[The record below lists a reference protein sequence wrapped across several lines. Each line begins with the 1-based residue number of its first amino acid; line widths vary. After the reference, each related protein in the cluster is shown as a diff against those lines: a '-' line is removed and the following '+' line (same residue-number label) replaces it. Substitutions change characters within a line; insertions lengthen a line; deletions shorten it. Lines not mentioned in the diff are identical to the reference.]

1 MTARPPVPRAGLA
14 RRMGALVLPFLAWW
28 HSAAAFPL
36 LDSENTDGVPSGTE
50 LAAPDAQDLR
60 HQLQL
65 SNGFSAPA
73 GGGWTFLP
81 RIDWQEEL
89 TDNASQAHSPRT
101 ADLVSFLAPGFNI
114 AGDMPRVKLTF
125 DFAPTL
131 SIYARTSDLN
141 SLTEQMN
148 GLSTVTIVPDLAF
161 VDLRAVAGVR
171 SLYGGTGG
179 LGVGASTAAPTD
191 TISNLAGNAQGL
203 NKYNEVQTTSFG
215 VSPYLVRRFGDW
227 GTGRLG
233 YSVGIAES
241 DQIKSFAAPPI
252 PAGGTNAQTLLTNE
266 QTAHFVSG
274 DILSHVED
282 IFDLDLTETQT
293 TFGSSLGSTQSG
305 VAGQSIQHTSSTR
318 VIGSDRIEYDLS
330 HSLSVFVSGGHEN
343 IQYVGSGLRGIN
355 DLTWSFG
362 STWSPNP
369 DSQLT
374 MSYGH
379 LNGINS
385 VTANGHYALS
395 PRTLLTVSY
404 GSTIGTQLE
413 AVQNQLNLA
422 TSGNGGLV
430 NGQTGGQLFG
440 STNALAVQ
448 DGVFR
453 TTTLTVSAQTALDR
467 DIFSVNL
474 LMTQQSTIGA
484 TTGTSASSK
493 TAGANWTH
501 QMRPDMTVSGSLTYA
516 IQDQSSGAV
525 TGSNLGNS
533 VTMSANLAWRW
544 QISDTLSASLR
555 YSFLERQSPVTIYQL
570 YQDMLI
576 LGISKTF

>member
-1 MTARPPVPRAGLA
+1 MLA
-14 RRMGALVLPFLAWW
+14 LLLAWVN
-28 HSAAAFPL
+28 SAAAFPL

-65 SNGFSAPA
+65 ANGLSAPA

-89 TDNASQAHSPRT
+89 TDNALQAHSPRT
-101 ADLVSFLAPGFNI
+101 ADLVSFLAPGFNL

-131 SIYARTSDLN
+131 SIYARTSGLN

-148 GLSTVTIVPDLAF
+148 GLGNVTIVPDLAF
-161 VDLRAVAGVR
+161 VDVRAVAGVR
-171 SLYGGTGG
+171 SLYGGVGG
-179 LGVGASTAAPTD
+179 LGVGASTAAPTS
-191 TISNLAGNAQGL
+191 TISNLAGNTQGL
-203 NKYNEVQTTSFG
+203 NKNNEVQTTSFEI
-215 VSPYLVRRFGDW
+215 SPYLVRRFGDW

-233 YSVGIAES
+233 YSVGITES
-241 DQIKSFAAPPI
+241 DQIKSFAAPPV
-252 PAGGTNAQTLLTNE
+252 PVGGTTAQTMLTNE

-274 DILSHVED
+274 DILSYVQD
-282 IFDLDLTETQT
+282 TFDLDLTETQT
-293 TFGSSLGSTQSG
+293 TSGSSIGSAQSG
-305 VAGQSIQHTSSTR
+305 VAGQTTQHISSTR
-318 VIGSDRIEYDLS
+318 VIGSDRIDYDLS
-330 HSLSVFVSGGHEN
+330 HSLSVFVSGGHEY
-343 IQYVGSGLRGIN
+343 IRYTGSSLRAID

-385 VTANGHYALS
+385 LSASGHYALS

-404 GSTIGTQLE
+404 GSTLGTQLE
-413 AVQNQLNLA
+413 GVQNQLNLA

-448 DGVFR
+448 NGLFR

-474 LMTQQSTIGA
+474 LMAQQA
-484 TTGTSASSK
+484 TTGVSTGTSNTSK
-493 TAGANWTH
+493 TAVASWTH
-501 QMRPDMTVSGSLTYA
+501 QMRPDMTVIGSLSYA
-516 IQDQSSGAV
+516 IQDQSSGAAI
-525 TGSNLGNS
+525 GGNLGNS

-555 YSFLERQSPVTIYQL
+555 YSFLERQSPVTAYQL